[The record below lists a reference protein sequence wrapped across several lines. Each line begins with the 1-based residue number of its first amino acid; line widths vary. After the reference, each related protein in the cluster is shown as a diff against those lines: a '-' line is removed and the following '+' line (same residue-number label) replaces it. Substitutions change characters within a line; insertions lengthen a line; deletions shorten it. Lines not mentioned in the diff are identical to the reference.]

1 MVSLS
6 MGFRGLT
13 ASQTDLV
20 RHWYA
25 CCQDQALPQREWLD
39 PGAIRAHLA
48 CISIVEVEPCGEVRF
63 RLAGSGLRQVLG
75 REMRGRLLSELDQTL
90 SDMWSLGLS
99 NAIEQMRPVGGL
111 IEREFDAHA
120 WLRLPLYSARS
131 GALVMCHDA
140 LIASSAEDEFSESQ
154 SRTNNRSFNILAA

>member
-6 MGFRGLT
+6 MGFKGLT
-13 ASQTDLV
+13 RSQAELV
-20 RHWYA
+20 RHWYS
-25 CCQDQALPQREWLD
+25 CCQGQALPQREWLD

-48 CISIVEVEPCGEVRF
+48 CISIVEVEPGGEVRF
-63 RLAGSGLRQVLG
+63 RLAGSGLRKVLG
-75 REMRGRLLSELDQTL
+75 REMRGRLLSELDGTL

-111 IEREFDAHA
+111 IEREFDSHA

-131 GALVMCHDA
+131 GALVLCHDA
-140 LIASSAEDEFSESQ
+140 LVSNKSEDKVSNTQ
-154 SRTNNRSFNILAA
+154 SRINNIHTNILAA